1 MLQYWKR
8 KTKNILHL
16 YNVLVAALP
25 VLHDISVVAFPVP
38 HACLPDPFPVPR
50 AYLQV
55 PFPVPRAYLQ
65 SPFPVHEM
73 NRQILLCLP
82 SVCRSHLLTVCVNL
96 HRMVCANLLKNPPN
110 DVLLL
115 CFLLM
120 NGNRLRGYLHLLLVF
135 P

>member
-1 MLQYWKR
+1 M
-8 KTKNILHL
+8 
-16 YNVLVAALP
+16 
-25 VLHDISVVAFPVP
+25 
-38 HACLPDPFPVPR
+38 
-50 AYLQV
+50 
-55 PFPVPRAYLQ
+55 
-65 SPFPVHEM
+65 
-73 NRQILLCLP
+73 
-82 SVCRSHLLTVCVNL
+82 VCVNL

>member
-1 MLQYWKR
+1 
-8 KTKNILHL
+8 
-16 YNVLVAALP
+16 LVVALP

-38 HACLPDPFPVPR
+38 HACL
-50 AYLQV
+50 QV
-55 PFPVPRAYLQ
+55 PFLVPRAYLQ
-65 SPFPVHEM
+65 SPFPVHET
-73 NRQILLCLP
+73 NRQILLRLP
-82 SVCRSHLLTVCVNL
+82 SVCRNHLLMVCVNL